1 MATNPGPR
9 APYRDEPRNIYREP
23 RSSFSDNASV
33 FWTIVAAAL
42 AAVLLIWL
50 FTTQRSHT
58 GLHRCERGPVRSD
71 AAGYATRAE
80 ARTRSVSSSLES
92 DSAGR
97 CLTPSRTGARNARRM
112 WVSVR
117 PRPRDV
123 GAIGE
128 RP

>member
-9 APYRDEPRNIYREP
+9 APYRDESRNIYREP

-50 FTTQRSHT
+50 FTAQRSHT
-58 GLHRCERGPVRSD
+58 GLHRYERGPVRSD

-80 ARTRSVSSSLES
+80 ACDEVRTRSVSSSLES

-97 CLTPSRTGARNARRM
+97 CLEPSRTGARNA
-112 WVSVR
+112 
-117 PRPRDV
+117 PEDV
-123 GAIGE
+123 GQRKVQAS
-128 RP
+128 